1 MAIENVFIGVASMP
15 SRVDTLKQ
23 VVEALLPQCAQ
34 LGVYLNDYKSVPEF
48 LNDPRI
54 LVARSQDHGDL
65 RDNGKFFFLDKTEH
79 KFYASVD
86 DDIAYPH
93 DYITKLL
100 RNLKTSGG
108 AGAVAVHGFLLPETV
123 TSITSNRYVFHFG
136 ASTPF
141 LTPVNV
147 VGTGTALFNQ
157 HKWKLKFTEFGD
169 PGMSDVW
176 FALAA
181 SKRQAPL
188 WVIPRAN
195 KWMSPLEPE
204 LTTKATA
211 SAKSLFDEFKG
222 RDLRQTE
229 LLNSVAIRGSWEF
242 YLRQIFAVEPAYRN
256 YCLTQ
261 AMQAA
266 VFANEL
272 DWSIPTEAFV
282 APYRKLTQSK
292 NLAIL
297 EQAHPKLGNRL
308 SKRWVDQYSKLTI
321 DFLRGQV
328 DATTTLEF
336 VKQLPVLVAGIDDTL
351 LPNNFKWD
359 ARPDRQ
365 TQIKGFIV
373 RKYRQNAE
381 LTAMAE
387 TLTSSSSLYLEY
399 ALEDLISMAKSGSRS
414 DFFGHP
420 EFVKLSKT
428 NQESLLEFTFRYLNA
443 LPDLKRSDL
452 PSREQWQESF
462 SNETQGKK
470 ALVAYAY
477 LLEKTGDSAGANE
490 LARELANQFGV
501 DFEVLMLGARLGML
515 AGHSIDPVVNTLTM
529 LETNLGFS
537 RTAKSYKKQP
547 KVSVILTSYNQAD
560 NLRSTIA
567 NVLASTYE
575 NLEVVVVDDCS
586 SDESAQV
593 LADISDARV
602 KKVLLSENGGPYMAR
617 NAALE
622 IAKGDLIAFHDCGDY
637 SSANRIQT
645 EVEVLLAQP
654 ELKAVRT
661 RHLRLTDD
669 GVPIFENNA
678 QFAGE
683 APVTMMVRREVF
695 KHMGGFLPTR
705 TRGDIE
711 FLRRMQA
718 VYGDDSVTLVNFP
731 FYTASEPKNSVR
743 FQHTTVRNFLRS
755 CNTWHAAIKE
765 NPSVFDSWRFDGL
778 LPFEIPNEISPESSA
793 FSKR

>member
-169 PGMSDVW
+169 PGMSDIW

-195 KWMSPLEPE
+195 KWMSPLEVTP
-204 LTTKATA
+204 TTDVTK

-222 RDLRQTE
+222 RDFRQTD

-242 YLRQIFAVEPAYRN
+242 YFRQLFSVEAVYRN

-266 VFANEL
+266 VFANDL
-272 DWSIPTEAFV
+272 KWGSPSDSLT
-282 APYRKLTQSK
+282 APYLKLLQTK
-292 NLAIL
+292 NAALL
-297 EQAHPKLGNRL
+297 EQAHPKLSNRL
-308 SKRWVDQYSKLTI
+308 SKRWVDQYSKLTM
-321 DFLRGQV
+321 DFLRGHIEP
-328 DATTTLEF
+328 TKTLEF
-336 VKQLPVLVAGIDDTL
+336 VKQLPVLVAGIDDSL

-365 TQIKGFIV
+365 TQMKGFVV

-381 LTAMAE
+381 SAAMPEILDERSA
-387 TLTSSSSLYLEY
+387 LYLEY
-399 ALEDLISMAKSGSRS
+399 SLEDFISMAHAGSRS
-414 DFFGHP
+414 DFFAHP
-420 EFVKLSKT
+420 EFLKLTKA
-428 NQESLLEFTFRYLNA
+428 NQDSLLELTFRYLNA
-443 LPDLKRSDL
+443 LPDLKHSDL
-452 PSREQWQESF
+452 PSLSQWSDFFTQESQQKR
-462 SNETQGKK
+462 S
-470 ALVAYAY
+470 LIAYAY
-477 LLEKTGDSAGANE
+477 LLAKAGNTVEANE
-490 LARELANQFGV
+490 LRRELANRYGV
-501 DFEVLMLGARLGML
+501 DFEVLMLGTRFGML
-515 AGHSIDPVVNTLTM
+515 AGYQIEPVVQTLAT
-529 LETNLGFS
+529 LELNLGFAGM
-537 RTAKSYKKQP
+537 AKRLRKQP
-547 KVSVILTSYNQAD
+547 KVSVIVTSFNQAES
-560 NLRSTIA
+560 LHTTIE
-567 NVLASTYE
+567 NVLSTNYE
-575 NLEVVVVDDCS
+575 NFEVIVVDDAS
-586 SDESAQV
+586 TDDSQQV
-593 LADISDARV
+593 LAEITDSRV
-602 KKVLLSENGGPYMAR
+602 RKLVLTENGGPYMAR
-617 NAALE
+617 NAALK

-637 SSANRIQT
+637 ASPNRIQT
-645 EVEVLLAQP
+645 QVEQLLSNP
-654 ELKAVRT
+654 TLKAVRT
-661 RHLRLTDD
+661 RHLRLTED
-669 GVPIFENNA
+669 GVPMFENNA

-683 APVTMMVRREVF
+683 APVTMMVHRETF
-695 KHMGGFLPTR
+695 KYLGVFLPTR

-711 FLRRMQA
+711 FLRRLQA

-731 FYTASEPKNSVR
+731 FYTASAPKNSVG
-743 FQHTTVRNFLRS
+743 FPQLTIRNFVRS
-755 CNTWHAAIKE
+755 CSTWHAAIRE
-765 NPSVFDSWRFDGL
+765 NPSVFDAWRIDGL
-778 LPFEIPNEISPESSA
+778 LPFEIPRELSPESQA
-793 FSKR
+793 TSKD